1 MTVRPGEARTGQAP
15 RAPRATGAGRAAPAP
30 RAAAGVA
37 GRHASPRDIA
47 APAHNGTVQ
56 HRTRRE
62 RPDARPARGETPRAR
77 GERTRQRVAEA
88 LISLLEEGNPA
99 PTAKAVA
106 DRAGVSVRLV
116 FHHFEDME
124 ALYRMVMTLQGAR
137 HWSTVREVEPDLPL
151 GERIERT
158 VNQRAKLFAAVGSVR
173 RAAIGIATRRQDIAD
188 VLAASDGLLRKWLA
202 TTFAPELAAAGRR
215 RRELLDAL
223 EAGASWEVW
232 DRLRRS
238 QGLSPNA
245 ARRVMGHML
254 AALLSA

>member
-1 MTVRPGEARTGQAP
+1 MTVRPGVARTGQAP
-15 RAPRATGAGRAAPAP
+15 RAPRAAGTGRAAPAP
-30 RAAAGVA
+30 RAAAAVA
-37 GRHASPRDIA
+37 RRHASPLDMT

-56 HRTRRE
+56 HGARRE
-62 RPDARPARGETPRAR
+62 RPDARSARGETPRAR
-77 GERTRQRVAEA
+77 GERTRQRVAQA
-88 LISLLEEGNPA
+88 LISLLEEGSPA

-106 DRAGVSVRLV
+106 SRAGVSVRLV

-124 ALYRMVMTLQGAR
+124 ALYRMVMTLQVAR

-151 GERIERT
+151 GGRIEQT
-158 VNQRAKLFAAVGSVR
+158 VHQRAKLFAAVGPVR
-173 RAAIGIATRRQDIAD
+173 RAAVGIAARRQDIAD

-245 ARRVMGHML
+245 ARRVMGHTL